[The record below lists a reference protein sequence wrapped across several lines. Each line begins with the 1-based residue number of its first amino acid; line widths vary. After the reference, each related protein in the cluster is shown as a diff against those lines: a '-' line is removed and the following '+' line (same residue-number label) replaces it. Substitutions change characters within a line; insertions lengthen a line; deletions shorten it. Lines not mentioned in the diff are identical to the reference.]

1 MKAPLPSNEAARLEA
16 LHQYNIL
23 DTEPEEGFDDIT
35 RLAAQICETP
45 IALVSLVD
53 TQRQWFK
60 SKVGLA
66 ACETSRDV
74 AFCAHA
80 LLQPTAFVVSDTL
93 LDERFANN
101 PLVTSAPY
109 IRFYAGIPLMTPEG
123 YPIGTLCVIDY
134 VPRQLSTSQL
144 EALEALSRQVVA
156 QLELRRNL
164 SILSRTA
171 VERKAPGRMQQLAFR
186 MTLGFGLVTLVLFAI
201 AWAAHRSSSRL
212 LKATE
217 TVERTYEVID
227 TLKQTVVQVEAAEAG
242 QQQYLLTGKAD
253 ALEPYEDAVELIP
266 ANFNQLR
273 SLVTP
278 QQQRSLNRLEA
289 MIMGHLAQLQQAIES
304 RPTQQPLPN
313 SVSRLSVPDSETLRR
328 VRTLTLNIEQEAQEL
343 LRQQHQE
350 AEASTRQTIGV
361 FSGGVLLSLC
371 VGSIFYVL
379 MKREVQERQEV
390 EAKLWQERDFVSAV
404 LDTAATLV
412 LVLDTQGRIVRFNR
426 TCEQITG
433 YSFAEVR
440 GKPFWDLFIAP
451 EELEAVQAVFRQI
464 QSGSLIQEYENYWVT
479 KDHKQRLIAWSN
491 TVLLDPE
498 HAVEYVISAGI
509 DITSRKQAE
518 QELEHSF
525 SLLRATLEST
535 AEGIVAVDMTGRMV
549 IWNRQFSEMWG
560 VPESIMGS
568 RDDHRFVTFAVEQL
582 QDPELFLTRTRE
594 SYSHPVV
601 ENCDVFRLKD
611 GRSFERYA
619 KPQTVGSKI
628 VGTVICYRDITQRQ
642 QAELALQHQFQRAV
656 LLKQITQEIRQSL
669 DSHQIFQ
676 TAALQI
682 GQAFQANRCLIRTYT
697 AKPTP
702 EIPTVAEYLELGCVS
717 VAHINMPVLD
727 NPYVELVLGQDQA
740 VAIAD
745 ATQTIYLQLLEEI
758 WQPMDLKS
766 VLSVRTSYQGEP
778 NGMITL
784 HQCDRFRRW
793 TVDEINLL
801 ESVADQV
808 GIALAQARLLEQEMY
823 QRRRLADQNL
833 ALEKARQAAEA
844 ANRAKSEFLATMSH
858 EIRTP
863 MNAVIGMTGLLLDT
877 PLSAQQY
884 DFTETIRTSGEALLA
899 ILNDILDFSKIE
911 SGRLDLEEQPFDLG
925 TCIEGVIDLLAPK
938 AAEKKLELAYAID
951 PETPMLLIGDAS
963 RLRQIL
969 VNLVGNAVK
978 FTEVGEV
985 TISVMARQLQSY
997 QSKTPDNLPIY
1008 TVRFAI
1014 RDTGIGIPSDRL
1026 DRLFQPFSQ
1035 VDSSVNRHYGGTGL
1049 GLAISQRLSE
1059 LMGGRIWVDCE
1070 PEGGSTFYFSVTVKV
1085 PSQTK
1090 WQQDQ
1095 QRCPQLGQKRL
1106 LIVEENATNRQNL
1119 VWQAQSWG
1127 MVAQATASATQAL
1140 DWLQQDKFD
1149 VVVVDQ
1155 QLHVTPDQTLIDA
1168 IRELPGCETIP
1179 LVVLAAFHASQPN
1192 PQPLEAIG
1200 LLSKPVRQ
1208 SQFQDILAEVLQ
1220 MPCIPERAV
1229 RSGLARFDGA
1239 IAQQHPLRIL
1249 LAEDNVVNQKVA
1261 LHLLQQLGYR
1271 ADVAGNGL
1279 EVLAALQRQAYDVV
1293 LMDVQMPE
1301 MDGLTATR
1309 RICQEW
1315 PPNTRPYIVAMTANA
1330 MQGDRELCQAAGMND
1345 YVSKPIRVEALVQ
1358 ALQNC
1363 PASGLV
1369 LDPQA
1374 IAALEE
1380 LVEDDTSDFLL
1391 DVIDSYLEDAV
1402 LRVQEI
1408 YQAVDRMD
1416 CMGLYQAAY
1425 NLRSSSAT
1433 VGAISL
1439 IKVCQALE
1447 NLTQADKLSPQITD
1461 LLHQLDEEYERVQV
1475 ALLAQRRQYAG
1486 SDR

>member
-1 MKAPLPSNEAARLEA
+1 MKAPLPSDEAARLAA
-16 LHQYNIL
+16 LYQYNIL

-35 RLAAQICETP
+35 RLAAQICGTP
-45 IALVSLVD
+45 TALVSLVD

-60 SKVGLA
+60 SKIGLT

-80 LLQPTAFVVSDTL
+80 LLQPTAFVVPDTL
-93 LDERFANN
+93 LDERFASN

-144 EALEALSRQVVA
+144 EALAALSRQVVA

-164 SILSRTA
+164 SILARTP
-171 VERKAPGRMQQLAFR
+171 VERKAPGRMHQLAFK
-186 MTLGFGLVTLVLFAI
+186 MTLGLGLVTLVLVAI
-201 AWAAHRSSSRL
+201 AWATHRSSSRL
-212 LKATE
+212 LEATE
-217 TVERTYEVID
+217 AVERTYEVIE
-227 TLKQTVVQVEAAEAG
+227 TLEETVVQVEAAEAG
-242 QQQYLLTGKAD
+242 HQQYLLTGKAET
-253 ALEPYEDAVELIP
+253 LEPYQDAVELISF
-266 ANFNQLR
+266 NFNELR
-273 SLVTP
+273 SRVAP

-289 MIMGHLAQLQQAIES
+289 MISGYLAELQQSIES
-304 RPTQQPLPN
+304 RQNQQLPP
-313 SVSRLSVPDSETLRR
+313 SSSLGLSVPDSETMRR
-328 VRTLTLNIEQEAQEL
+328 IRALTLSIEQEAQRL
-343 LRQQHQE
+343 LRQQHRQ
-350 AEASTRQTIGV
+350 AEASTQQTVWV
-361 FSGGVLLSLC
+361 FSGGVLLSLLI
-371 VGSIFYVL
+371 GAIFYVL

-404 LDTAATLV
+404 LDMAAALV

-426 TCEQITG
+426 TCEQTTG

-451 EELEAVQAVFRQI
+451 EEMEAVQAVFRQI
-464 QSGSLIQEYENYWVT
+464 RTGSLVQEYENYWLT
-479 KDHKQRLIAWSN
+479 KDHKRRLIAWSN
-491 TVLLDPE
+491 TVLFDPE
-498 HAVEYVISAGI
+498 HAVEYIISAGI
-509 DITSRKQAE
+509 DITGRKQAE
-518 QELEHSF
+518 QELEHSL

-535 AEGIVAVDMTGRMV
+535 AEGILAVDITERMV

-560 VPESIMGS
+560 VPESIMTS
-568 RDDHRFVTFAVEQL
+568 RDDRHFVSFAVEQL
-582 QDPELFLTRTRE
+582 QNPELFLTRVRE
-594 SYSHPVV
+594 SYAQPAV
-601 ENCDVFRLKD
+601 ENCDIFQLKD
-611 GRSFERYA
+611 GRSFERYS

-676 TAALQI
+676 TAAFQI

-702 EIPTVAEYLELGCVS
+702 EIPTVAEYLEPGCVS
-717 VAHINMPVLD
+717 VAHINMPALD
-727 NPYVELVLGQDQA
+727 NPYIKLALSQDQA

-745 ATQTIYLQLLEEI
+745 ITQSIYPQQLGEI
-758 WQPMDLKS
+758 WQSMGLKS
-766 VLSVRTSYQGEP
+766 LLSVRTSYQGEP

-784 HQCDRFRRW
+784 HQCDHYRRW
-793 TVDEINLL
+793 TIDEIGLL

-808 GIALAQARLLEQEMY
+808 GIALAQARLLEQEMS

-833 ALEKARQAAEA
+833 ALEKARQSAEA

-877 PLSAQQY
+877 PLTPQQY
-884 DFTETIRTSGEALLA
+884 DFTETIRSSGEALLA

-911 SGRLDLEEQPFDLG
+911 SGRLDLEEQPFDLS
-925 TCIEGVIDLLAPK
+925 TCIEGVVDLLAPR

-951 PETPMLLIGDAS
+951 PKTPMLLIGDAS

-985 TISVMARQLQSY
+985 TISVTARQLQSY
-997 QSKTPDNLPIY
+997 QPQSPDNLPMY
-1008 TVRFAI
+1008 TLRFAI
-1014 RDTGIGIPSDRL
+1014 RDTGVGIPSDRL

-1035 VDSSVNRHYGGTGL
+1035 VDSSVSRHYGGTGL

-1070 PEGGSTFYFSVTVKV
+1070 LESGSTFYFSVVVKV
-1085 PSQTK
+1085 PSQTR

-1106 LIVEENATNRQNL
+1106 LIIENNATNRQNL
-1119 VWQAQSWG
+1119 VWQAQAWG
-1127 MVAQATASATQAL
+1127 MMAQATGSAVQAL
-1140 DWLQQDKFD
+1140 DWLRQEKFD

-1155 QLHVTPDQTLIDA
+1155 QLHVTPNQALIDA

-1179 LVVLAAFHASQPN
+1179 LVVLTAFHASQPN
-1192 PQPLEAIG
+1192 VQPLEAIG

-1220 MPCIPERAV
+1220 MPCIPERTA
-1229 RSGLARFDGA
+1229 RSNLARFDGT

-1309 RICQEW
+1309 CICQEW
-1315 PPNTRPYIVAMTANA
+1315 PPHTRPYIIAMTANA

-1345 YVSKPIRVEALVQ
+1345 YVSKPIRVEALVK
-1358 ALQNC
+1358 ALQSC
-1363 PASGLV
+1363 PASRLV

-1380 LVEDDTSDFLL
+1380 LVEDDTFDFLL

-1402 LRVQEI
+1402 LKVQEI
-1408 YQAVDRMD
+1408 HRAVEQMD
-1416 CMGLYQAAY
+1416 YTSLYQAAY

-1439 IKVCQALE
+1439 IKVCQSLE
-1447 NLTQADKLSPQITD
+1447 NLTQADKLNPQLTD

-1475 ALLAQRRQYAG
+1475 ALLAQRRQYAE

>member
-1 MKAPLPSNEAARLEA
+1 MKAPLPTDEVARLAA

-35 RLAAQICETP
+35 RLAAQICGTP

-60 SKVGLA
+60 SKVGLT

-80 LLQPTAFVVSDTL
+80 LLQPTAFIVPDTL

-109 IRFYAGIPLMTPEG
+109 IRFYAGIPLVTPEG
-123 YPIGTLCVIDY
+123 YPIGTLCVIDS
-134 VPRQLSTSQL
+134 VPRQLSTSQI

-156 QLELRRNL
+156 QLELRRSL
-164 SILSRTA
+164 SVLSRTA
-171 VERKAPGRMQQLAFR
+171 VERKSPSRMQHLAFKL
-186 MTLGFGLVTLVLFAI
+186 TLGLGLVTLVLLAI

-217 TVERTYEVID
+217 AVEHTYEVIE
-227 TLKQTVVQVEAAEAG
+227 TLEQTVAQVEAAAAG
-242 QQQYLLTGKAD
+242 QQQYLLTGQPET
-253 ALEPYEDAVELIP
+253 LEPYQDAVELIP
-266 ANFNQLR
+266 ANFNELR
-273 SLVTP
+273 SRVTP
-278 QQQRSLNRLEA
+278 QQQRSLNRLEIL
-289 MIMGHLAQLQQAIES
+289 IMGYLAELQQATAS
-304 RPTQQPLPN
+304 RQNQQLSPSSTLG
-313 SVSRLSVPDSETLRR
+313 SSVPDSETLRR
-328 VRTLTLNIEQEAQEL
+328 VRTLTLSIEKEAQEL
-343 LRQQHQE
+343 LRQQHQQ
-350 AEASTRQTIGV
+350 AEASTQQTIWV
-361 FSGGVLLSLC
+361 FSSGVLLSVL
-371 VGSIFYVL
+371 VGAIFYVL

-412 LVLDTQGRIVRFNR
+412 IVLDTQGRIVRFNR
-426 TCEQITG
+426 TCEQSTG
-433 YSFAEVR
+433 YTFAEVR

-451 EELEAVQAVFRQI
+451 EETQAVQAVFRQI
-464 QSGSLIQEYENYWVT
+464 QTGALVQEYENYWVT
-479 KDHKQRLIAWSN
+479 KDHKRRLIAWSN

-498 HAVEYVISAGI
+498 HAVEYIISAGI
-509 DITSRKQAE
+509 DITGRKQAE

-535 AEGIVAVDMTGRMV
+535 AEGIVAVDMAERMV

-560 VPESIMGS
+560 VPESIMTS
-568 RDDHRFVTFAVEQL
+568 RDDRRFVAFAVEQL
-582 QDPELFLTRTRE
+582 QAPELFLTRVRE
-594 SYSHPVV
+594 SYAQPAV
-601 ENCDVFRLKD
+601 ENCDIFRLKD

-619 KPQTVGSKI
+619 KPQTVGSNI

-669 DSHQIFQ
+669 DSDQIFQ

-702 EIPTVAEYLELGCVS
+702 EIPTVAEYLEPGCVS
-717 VAHINMPVLD
+717 VAHINVPVLD
-727 NPYVELVLGQDQA
+727 NPYTEMVLSQDQA
-740 VAIAD
+740 IAIVD
-745 ATQTIYLQLLEEI
+745 VTQVVHLQLAEI
-758 WQPMDLKS
+758 WQSMGLKS
-766 VLSVRTSYQGEP
+766 MLSVRTSYQGEP

-784 HQCDRFRRW
+784 HQCDHYRRW
-793 TVDEINLL
+793 TVDEVGLL

-808 GIALAQARLLEQEMY
+808 GIALAQARLLEQEMS

-833 ALEKARQAAEA
+833 ALEKARQSAEA

-877 PLSAQQY
+877 PLTPQQY
-884 DFTETIRTSGEALLA
+884 DFTETIRTSGEALLS

-925 TCIEGVIDLLAPK
+925 ICIEGVVDLLAPK
-938 AAEKKLELAYAID
+938 AAEKKLELAYAIA

-978 FTEVGEV
+978 FTEAGEV
-985 TISVMARQLQSY
+985 TISVTARQLQTH
-997 QSKTPDNLPIY
+997 QPPTPDNLPMY

-1014 RDTGIGIPSDRL
+1014 RDTGVGIPSDRL

-1035 VDSSVNRHYGGTGL
+1035 VDSSVSRHYGGTGL

-1059 LMGGRIWVDCE
+1059 MMGGRIWVDCE
-1070 PEGGSTFYFSVTVKV
+1070 LERGSTFYFSVVVKV

-1095 QRCPQLGQKRL
+1095 QRCPQLSQKRL
-1106 LIVEENATNRQNL
+1106 LVVEDNATNRQSL

-1127 MVAQATASATQAL
+1127 MMAQATGSAVQAL
-1140 DWLQQDKFD
+1140 DWLRQEKFD

-1155 QLHVTPDQTLIDA
+1155 QLRVTPKQTLIDA
-1168 IRELPGCETIP
+1168 IRELPGCETLP
-1179 LVVLAAFHASQPN
+1179 LVVLTAFHASQPHA
-1192 PQPLEAIG
+1192 QPLEAIG

-1208 SQFQDILAEVLQ
+1208 SQFQDVLAKVLQ
-1220 MPCIPERAV
+1220 MPWIPERPA
-1229 RSGLARFDGA
+1229 RSNLAQFDSA
-1239 IAQQHPLRIL
+1239 IAQHHPLRIL

-1279 EVLAALQRQAYDVV
+1279 EVLEALQRQAYDVV

-1301 MDGLTATR
+1301 MDGLTTTR

-1315 PPNTRPYIVAMTANA
+1315 SPETRPYIIAMTANA

-1345 YVSKPIRVEALVQ
+1345 YVSKPIRVEALVK

-1416 CMGLYQAAY
+1416 GVGLYQAAY

-1439 IKVCQALE
+1439 IKVCQSLE
-1447 NLTQADKLSPQITD
+1447 SLTQAGKFSPQITE
-1461 LLHQLDEEYERVQV
+1461 LLDQLDGEYERVKV

-1486 SDR
+1486 GDR